1 MPPISFKRALVEPV
15 RTRPLVLLIEGDDSQ
30 LDLYAR
36 LIDEDLSVLTA
47 SRGETGYALACSEEP
62 DVVMI
67 GVRLPDV
74 DGSTICQRLR
84 ANPDTA
90 SIPVVMFTRPYPAD
104 LLLATLHCAIEQVRA
119 ADMSKRPRAAAR

>member
-1 MPPISFKRALVEPV
+1 MPPIPFKRALPQPV
-15 RTRPLVLLIEGDDSQ
+15 RTRPLVLLIEGDDSP
-30 LDLYAR
+30 LDLYAT

-47 SRGETGYALACSEEP
+47 TRGETGYALARSEEP

-67 GVRLPDV
+67 GGVLPDV

-104 LLLATLHCAIEQVRA
+104 LLIATLHCAIEQMRA
-119 ADMSKRPRAAAR
+119 ADMSKRAAAR